1 MSWSGTV
8 TCRYCY
14 QSGHNARTCPEKAG
28 MHKRRFEQYESAAR
42 STEIDEETR
51 VRYEAEANSERATY
65 ERMTKTCIESGEK
78 LKRKKTAGASLK
90 KMKCS
95 YCDKRGHTRRTCQN
109 LKNDYAIYQ
118 WRTVFARK
126 EWLARYQASGV
137 GIGSLVS
144 VETWNH
150 GYDGNAEYDRRRLMG
165 MVTGIAW
172 DRIDY
177 CDPLNQRV
185 FEIKTNY
192 QLGGGQV
199 SYRGAIEN
207 ERLKVLELAIECGDA
222 GMENVQVHASGTSA
236 QPPADWLETF
246 KPMKEA
252 IDPKESRPWAYTY
265 ADDDDIIAAREAL
278 EIPRCAYDE

>member
-14 QSGHNARTCPEKAG
+14 QEGHNARTCPEKAE
-28 MHKRRFEQYESAAR
+28 MHKRRFEQYDSAAR

-51 VRYEAEANSERATY
+51 IRYQAEADSQRATY
-65 ERMTKTCIESGEK
+65 ERMTKKCIETGEK
-78 LKRKKTAGASLK
+78 LKRKQTAGASLK

-95 YCDKRGHTRRTCQN
+95 YCGKRGHTRRTCQN
-109 LKNDYAIYQ
+109 LKNDYAVYK
-118 WRTVFARK
+118 WRTVLARK
-126 EWLARYQASGV
+126 EWLARYQATGL

-150 GYDGNAEYDRRRLMG
+150 GYDGKADYERRRLMG
-165 MVTGIAW
+165 MITGIDW

-177 CDPLNQRV
+177 YDPLNQRV

-199 SYRGAIEN
+199 GYRGSIDN
-207 ERLKVLELAIECGDA
+207 ERLKVLELAIEKGSH
-222 GMENVQVHASGTSA
+222 GSENVEVHASGA
-236 QPPADWLETF
+236 AAEPPADWLESF
-246 KPMKEA
+246 KPVKEA
-252 IDPKESRPWAYTY
+252 IDPKEERAWCYKWS
-265 ADDDDIIAAREAL
+265 DDAEIREAREAL
-278 EIPRCAYDE
+278 EIPQCAYDE